1 MDLNLVF
8 SVDLDAEHTGGKTQ
22 DRPYQEE
29 SERPWEKKMIS
40 KITSWEG
47 LGWERIVTEH
57 VKKGRYGNLKF

>member
-22 DRPYQEE
+22 DGPYQEE

-40 KITSWEG
+40 PAGKAWAEKG
-47 LGWERIVTEH
+47 LWQSM
-57 VKKGRYGNLKF
+57 